1 MSESDIDKGVPIPAA
16 GNRRRHNF
24 SSMAIGDSLFFDT
37 REKMESAAS
46 SARGY
51 AKRNN
56 PGFKVTS
63 RKVEGGYRL
72 WRIK

>member
-1 MSESDIDKGVPIPAA
+1 MNDIDKGVPIPAA
-16 GNRRRHNF
+16 GNRRVYRF
-24 SSMAIGDSLFFDT
+24 SSMAVGDSLFFDT
-37 REKMESAAS
+37 LEKMESAAS

-56 PGFKVTS
+56 PDFKVTS

>member
-1 MSESDIDKGVPIPAA
+1 MTDIDKGVPIPAA
-16 GNRRRHNF
+16 GNRRRYKF
-24 SSMAIGDSLFFDT
+24 GSMAIGDSLFFET
-37 REKMESAAS
+37 LEKMESAAS

-56 PGFKVTS
+56 PDFKLTC
-63 RKVEGGYRL
+63 RKMEGGYRL

>member
-1 MSESDIDKGVPIPAA
+1 MTEIDKGVPIPKA
-16 GNRRRHNF
+16 GNRRRF
-24 SSMAIGDSLFFDT
+24 RFERMAIGDSLFCET
-37 REKMESAAS
+37 LEKMESAAS

-56 PGFKVTS
+56 PEFKLTS